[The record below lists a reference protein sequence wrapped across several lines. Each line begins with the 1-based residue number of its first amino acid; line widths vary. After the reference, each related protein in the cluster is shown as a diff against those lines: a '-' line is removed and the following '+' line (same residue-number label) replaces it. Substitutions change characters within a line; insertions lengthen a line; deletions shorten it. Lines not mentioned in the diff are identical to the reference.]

1 MFLNVPHTQRE
12 KTQTGSH
19 GRDCLKIVIRILNC
33 SSELM
38 TSDQA
43 MEKDSVIFKEG
54 SVGVQLCSNKH
65 INRANYTCCLIFVG
79 EVDTRVGGQTWEEQ
93 EMSLIGLH
101 CMKFPD
107 NLYKYFVRKKK
118 VIYGFIFYCINYLLY
133 TICINSYL
141 LYSNQNCTSVIYLNI
156 IVQL

>member
-1 MFLNVPHTQRE
+1 MFLNIPHTQRE
-12 KTQTGSH
+12 KAQTGSH
-19 GRDCLKIVIRILNC
+19 GRDCLKIVIRILNS

-43 MEKDSVIFKEG
+43 MEKDSVIFKEQ

-65 INRANYTCCLIFVG
+65 INRTNYTCCLIYVG

-93 EMSLIGLH
+93 EMSMIGLY

-118 VIYGFIFYCINYLLY
+118 VIYGFIFYYIKYLLY
-133 TICINSYL
+133 TICINCYL
-141 LYSNQNCTSVIYLNI
+141 LYSNQNCTSAIYLNI
-156 IVQL
+156 IIQL